1 MTHSKQEKMTIE
13 LEDLGEKLD
22 GKLYCGL
29 IGISFMLLAIFV
41 ITTFIIV
48 YETINMMTL
57 Y

>member
-1 MTHSKQEKMTIE
+1 MTHAKQEKMTIE
-13 LEDLGEKLD
+13 LEDLGKKLD